1 MPEVKLKD
9 QVGDTKT
16 YSEVDYVQLNT
27 NDGVATYVSE
37 HLILQQVQSD
47 WAEEDT
53 ESPAFINNKPTI
65 PNAADLL
72 PEISENDEGKIL
84 GISNGKWQKINA
96 EDGLPAIEQEDEGKI
111 LGVVNGEWQKTDMPE
126 VPNVPTPDW
135 MAEES
140 QPGYIKN
147 KPFSRPEGL
156 IPDGSYTAIEDI
168 EDGGFTIDL
177 NSLNFQLTENE
188 KYVIIFNNISYDL
201 TCLSY
206 YSSYLDL
213 TIKGIGNP
221 NLCWINSNKFES
233 DVSYDFP
240 FFVQE
245 GTVYTE
251 QPGDFQIYLCEKTE
265 IKQLDKIYISDEIK
279 VQPDWAQTDES
290 HLGFI
295 LNKPTDLAS
304 QAYVQERIAEIPQ
317 SNWEEVDETSKAFIQ
332 NKPFSLP
339 VGLIQEGVYTS
350 TYDSSN
356 KCYCYN
362 FENQTFTLEVGQNY
376 GIRFNGE
383 TYILQCETI
392 PGKYTDAIPGT
403 QTGLGNPALVK
414 AVGYTFK
421 PDNPNQNAFYDF
433 YITNNRVYTKNEGNF
448 TFYLCKSDSIK
459 KLDGLLIPDKLWENP
474 DWKENDS
481 RKLSYIKNRP
491 TEEELQSN
499 WDQQDH
505 TKSDYIKNRPFGEFP
520 VLVPQGSYLLT
531 NPTSTST
538 WPRPLEGVSPV
549 HRITPKEYYTVVYEG
564 KSYSVQGEKYTV
576 SQTNNFAVT
585 ETLECIGSPNL
596 CKGGGAL
603 DDPEFSYI
611 KENYSS
617 SYPFCITKN
626 AVYISRGINDDNYQK
641 YSVYAYKTDKT
652 LKIDKKW
659 LPSEVL
665 AQANWTQK
673 DSTAV
678 DYIKNKPTIP
688 AAQIQADW
696 NQTDTSAKDYI
707 KNKPS
712 SLEFMQSDWN
722 QTNTE
727 ANDYIKNKPI
737 IPDAQIQSDYSQL
750 DSRQVDFVKNKIVG
764 YRPDL
769 VLQTDLVFTDAPI
782 SGYYQAHID
791 FSIEPEG
798 ATTYKIIFQDKEYEV
813 SKQTYYDSSIG
824 YFYGIG
830 NTNLAIIN
838 NKLVTNPSENY
849 YPDVP
854 FFIDTDT
861 STLFVTG
868 TKPTSN
874 TDFRM
879 TERDNLIK
887 LDSKFLK
894 GSLLPEIHELSYSN
908 PYMTWRDGD
917 WTAGEFP
924 ISDWDETNL
933 TSANFINNKPFGIKN
948 DYLAGEI
955 ILSQKNGEYYS
966 SVSVAQC
973 DKDLISGVIGK
984 IEFDN
989 STYTATCKK
998 GITYDIVT
1006 YLTDDTG
1013 ELAQNTLVLGNV
1025 SLLEHSSYIE
1035 SFNSINSGENY
1046 CFVIVPEALGQQN
1059 GALII
1064 SVTKTEYT
1072 KVIYKRNSK
1081 EYAKIDKKYLPDDLV
1096 IPTDKTLSK
1105 TDSPADASIVGKK
1118 IQEVKASVTKIDSRI
1133 NLGSEYAGQ
1142 LIYVGEDGYPS
1153 ILRLGRGLSIKNGVL
1168 MVVEATETTSE
1179 LDVGTL
1185 DTMVLPEE

>member
-9 QVGDTKT
+9 QVGDVKT

-27 NDGVATYVSE
+27 NDGTATYVSE
-37 HLILQQVQSD
+37 HLILQQMQAD
-47 WAEEDT
+47 WEEQDVT
-53 ESPAFINNKPTI
+53 SPAYIQNKPTI
-65 PNAADLL
+65 PNAGDLL
-72 PEISENDEGKIL
+72 PEINEE
-84 GISNGKWQKINA
+84 
-96 EDGLPAIEQEDEGKI
+96 EDEGKI

-135 MAEES
+135 MAEEG
-140 QPGYIKN
+140 QPGYINN
-147 KPFSRPEGL
+147 KPFSRPVGL
-156 IPDGSYTAIEDI
+156 IPDGNYTAIEDI

-177 NSLNFQLTENE
+177 SSLNFELKENE
-188 KYVIIFNNISYDL
+188 KYIVIFNNVSYEL
-201 TCLSY
+201 AYLSY
-206 YSSYLDL
+206 HSSYLNL

-221 NLCWINSNKFES
+221 SLCWINNNNFVP

-240 FFVQE
+240 FFIQE
-245 GTVYTE
+245 GIVYTE

-279 VQPDWAQTDES
+279 VQSDWTQTDKS

-295 LNKPTDLAS
+295 LNKPTDLAN
-304 QAYVQERIAEIPQ
+304 QAYVKERIAEIPQ
-317 SNWEEVDETSKAFIQ
+317 SNWEEVDESSKAFIQ
-332 NKPFSLP
+332 NKPFLLP
-339 VGLIQEGVYTS
+339 TGLIQEGVYTS

-356 KCYCYN
+356 KCYYYN

-392 PGKYTDAIPGT
+392 PGKYTDAISGT

-414 AVGYTFK
+414 AVGYTFE

-459 KLDGLLIPDKLWENP
+459 KLDGLFVPDKLWENP
-474 DWKENDS
+474 DWEETDS
-481 RKLSYIKNRP
+481 SKLSYIKNRP
-491 TEEELQSN
+491 AAEDLQGN
-499 WDQQDH
+499 WDQNDY
-505 TKSDYIKNRPFGEFP
+505 TKSDYIKNKPFGEAP
-520 VLVPQGSYLLT
+520 ILVPYGQYQLT
-531 NPTSTST
+531 DPTNTSTYG
-538 WPRPLEGVSPV
+538 RPLAG
-549 HRITPKEYYTVVYEG
+549 ITPKHRIALDEYYTVHYEG
-564 KSYSVQGEKYTV
+564 ETYSLLSKRYTV
-576 SQTNNFAVT
+576 SNSSSSTTTYN
-585 ETLECIGSPNL
+585 LDCIGAPTL
-596 CKGGGAL
+596 CRGGTSLG
-603 DDPEFSYI
+603 DPSFSYI
-611 KENYSS
+611 KESNYPSENT
-617 SYPFCITKN
+617 YPFCITKN
-626 AVYISRGINDDNYQK
+626 AVYIKRGSSDTNYQK
-641 YSVYAYKTDKT
+641 YSFEAYKTDQI

-665 AQANWTQK
+665 TQANWTQK
-673 DSTAV
+673 DSTAA

-696 NQTDTSAKDYI
+696 NQTDTTAKDYI
-707 KNKPS
+707 KNKPQ

-722 QTNTE
+722 QTDTE
-727 ANDYIKNKPI
+727 ANDYIKNKPV
-737 IPDAQIQSDYSQL
+737 IPNAQIQSDYSQL

-764 YRPDL
+764 YKPDL

-782 SGYYQAHID
+782 SGYYQASID
-791 FSIEPEG
+791 FCIEP
-798 ATTYKIIFQDKEYEV
+798 ATATRYKIIFQDKEYEI

-824 YFYGIG
+824 YFYGMG
-830 NTNLAIIN
+830 NANLAIIN
-838 NKLVTNPSENY
+838 NKLANPDENY
-849 YPDVP
+849 FPDAP

-861 STLFVTG
+861 STLFITG
-868 TKPTSN
+868 TKPTWN

-879 TERDNLIK
+879 TELDNLIR
-887 LDSKFLK
+887 LDSKFLN
-894 GSLLPEIHELSYSN
+894 GSLLPEIYEFSYSN
-908 PYMTWRDGD
+908 PYMTWRDGE
-917 WTAGEFP
+917 WTAGELP
-924 ISDWDETNL
+924 IPDWEETNL

-948 DYLAGEI
+948 DYFAGEI
-955 ILSQKNGEYYS
+955 ILSGKDGEYYS
-966 SVSVAQC
+966 GLSLAYC
-973 DKDLISGVIGK
+973 DKDLASGIIGK
-984 IEFDN
+984 IEFNN
-989 STYTATCKK
+989 SIYTATCKK
-998 GITYDIVT
+998 GTTYDIVT
-1006 YLTDDTG
+1006 NLTDDTG

-1025 SLLEHSSYIE
+1025 SLLEYSSYIE
-1035 SFNSINSGENY
+1035 NFNSVNSGENY

-1059 GALII
+1059 SALII

-1072 KVIYKRNSK
+1072 KVIYKRNSE

-1105 TDSPADASIVGKK
+1105 TDSPADAQVVGKK
-1118 IQEVKASVTKIDSRI
+1118 IQKIETSITEIDGRI